1 MNKLCNLTINLYNI
15 TMSYF
20 NCFNFLHNFENVD
33 AIWNARFAK
42 ETDPTPNSFS
52 FQKNWS
58 NFTFWSIRQQSFSQN
73 FRIKNLNG
81 KLKRYFQ
88 LDDDWDKEAYL
99 ENLILQKSVKSVEII
114 GTKKIE
120 DLECADI
127 NDENQE
133 GDESDED
140 DNYEICIDNIL
151 EIEKLMVGNQEE
163 TDEDFDSNFTR
174 L

>member
-1 MNKLCNLTINLYNI
+1 MNFASNTLIQIQQNKQLIKD
-15 TMSYF
+15 SF
-20 NCFNFLHNFENVD
+20 NYCG
-33 AIWNARFAK
+33 I
-42 ETDPTPNSFS
+42 
-52 FQKNWS
+52 
-58 NFTFWSIRQQSFSQN
+58 SQN

-163 TDEDFDSNFTR
+163 TDEDFESNFTR